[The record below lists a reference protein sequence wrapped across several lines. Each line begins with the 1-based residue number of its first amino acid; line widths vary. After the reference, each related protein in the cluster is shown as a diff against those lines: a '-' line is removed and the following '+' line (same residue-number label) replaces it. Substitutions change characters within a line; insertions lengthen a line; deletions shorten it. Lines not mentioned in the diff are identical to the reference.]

1 MFYLTVTPVTAIPP
15 PQTHQQRVQAINAT
29 AHSVVHNFLRR
40 SANVHP
46 ITGQRQEAHF
56 RDLLIILDSS
66 GSIGDENYDRA
77 KRSISQLLKT
87 LCPSPDPFGERYHH
101 AGFIVY
107 STNVQMVFDFSAYN
121 SIYDIQNAIENVP
134 YLSGVTCT
142 TDAFNVAFNMMSP
155 QYGNIIKLASSSL
168 YLICNLMCEGTI

>member
-1 MFYLTVTPVTAIPP
+1 MTAIPP

-46 ITGQRQEAHF
+46 ITGQGKEAHF

-66 GSIGDENYDRA
+66 GSIGSENYDRA
-77 KRSISQLLKT
+77 KSSISQLLKT

-107 STNVQMVFDFSAYN
+107 STYTQLVFDFSVYN
-121 SIYDIQNAIENVP
+121 SIYDIQNAIESVS
-134 YLSGVTCT
+134 YMSGSTCT
-142 TDAFNVAFNMMSP
+142 TDAFNMAFNTMSP
-155 QYGNIIKLASSSL
+155 QYGKYCKVSNSLFIIFK
-168 YLICNLMCEGTI
+168 